1 MRGTRWGSSSRVAND
16 LLQGNLVIPAH
27 PFDRIPE
34 GRLRWFVL
42 PVSGLGFLLLVVIVE
57 MVHRAPG
64 WIVFGEL
71 VLSFSSAGA
80 AEALS
85 GWSAED
91 RVHIA
96 FINGLDYLFG
106 PLYANLLALASVW
119 AGRTGEGRRQMGSF
133 FAWLSWVVLALDI
146 PENVAYLNLVLGHV
160 NQPWPL
166 VSASCI
172 LARTLLVLAVLAF
185 IARGVMKRR
194 PLDPRSP

>member
-1 MRGTRWGSSSRVAND
+1 M
-16 LLQGNLVIPAH
+16 IPAH

-85 GWSAED
+85 GWTAED

-106 PLYANLLALASVW
+106 PVYSNLLALASVW

-133 FAWLSWVVLALDI
+133 FAWISWVVLALDI

-160 NQPWPL
+160 EQPWPL
-166 VSASCI
+166 ASASCI

-185 IARGVMKRR
+185 IARGVMERR
-194 PLDPRSP
+194 PPAPAGAQDSRAPC